1 MKNDR
6 QVYFSGNFASAGT
19 SYAAPIKTLD
29 KQNGFSVIVVL
40 GAFVLLGIVCDMIIS
55 RM

>member
-19 SYAAPIKTLD
+19 SYAAPIKALD
-29 KQNGFSVIVVL
+29 RQNGCSVIVIL
-40 GAFVLLGIVCDMIIS
+40 GAFVLLGIVCDLIIS
-55 RM
+55 RI